1 MISKFFIERPV
12 LSNVI
17 AILMILIGGVALFN
31 LAVAQYPDVVPPTVQ
46 VTTRYP
52 GASAKTVID
61 TVALPIEQQVNG
73 VEDML
78 YMQSYSGAD
87 GTYTLTVTFKIGT
100 DLNFAQVLVQNR
112 VSSALSQL
120 PTAVQNQGVTVQKRS
135 TSILLFVTLTSPNKT
150 YDSLFLS
157 NYATINI
164 RDELSRLPGVGNVTV
179 FGAGQYS
186 MRVWLDPNKLQA
198 RGLMPQDVV
207 QAIQQQSQQVT
218 AGQVGAP
225 PAPQGQAFQYT
236 LNVNGRL
243 DDASQFE
250 NIIVKTGNVGDVIRV
265 RDLGSVELGAQTYSQ
280 VFSLNQKPATGI
292 GVFLSPGANALQ
304 VEKEVQKKV
313 AQLAKQF
320 PQDIKYDTPFDTTKF
335 VQASIDEVY
344 RTLIEAGLLV
354 LVVILVFLQDWR
366 AMLVPA
372 TTVPV
377 TIIGAFAA
385 MAALGFTINLSTL
398 FAIVLAIGIV
408 VDDAIVVVEGA
419 AHNIE
424 RGMSGHDAAIKAMD
438 ELFAPIVGITLVLI
452 SVFLPAAFLPGL
464 TGRMYAQFA
473 LVIAATA
480 LLSAVNAATLK
491 PTQCALWLRP
501 PVPPEQRNFFYRGFN
516 AVYDRVE
523 RGYTR
528 IIGSIAGHARTS
540 VLVALVLI
548 GIAGYGLSR
557 VPTGFIPIEDQGYL
571 LAAVQLPDGAA
582 IDRTQRVLDQV
593 TEIARN
599 TPGVEQVVTIAGIS
613 ALDNSSSLA
622 NAGVAYVI
630 LKDWGARGP
639 GEDLRSLVYGL
650 NDKLAVIPEAR
661 ILVIPPPPIQGIGN
675 AAGFAMQVQLR
686 DGNAD
691 YGKLQAV
698 TGAVVSNAQTQ
709 SALQRVQSSFR
720 SMVPQFDVQVDRV
733 KTETLHVTTDQI
745 FSTLSSYLGASY
757 VNQFT
762 KFGRTFQ
769 VYTQADAQYRLTLR
783 DIENM
788 MVRNSNGDM
797 VPLGTVARITPSV
810 GPSLIS
816 LYNLYP
822 SATIIGLPSQ
832 GYSSGQSMTLMEEIA
847 AKTLPPGTGYEWTAM
862 SYQEKA
868 VGGQI
873 YFVFALALLL
883 VYLVLAGQYE
893 SWYAPISVIL
903 AVPLSLLGP
912 MLVLTSLRI
921 ENNLYTQIGTILL
934 IALSAKN
941 AILIVEVALE
951 HHIRD
956 GKPVLESAIDA
967 ARARFRP
974 ILMTSFA
981 FILGVLPLVIA
992 TGAGANAR
1000 KSIGITVFSGMI
1012 ASTCLAVLFVP
1023 AFFVVVQNF
1032 ENWRKAKNGK
1042 AATPQAAPQASGT
1055 VH

>member
-12 LSNVI
+12 LANVL
-17 AILMILIGGVALFN
+17 AILMVVIGLVALYR
-31 LAVAQYPDVVPPTVQ
+31 LPVAQYPDVVPPTVQ

-52 GASAKTVID
+52 GASARTVID

-73 VEDML
+73 VEGMI
-78 YMQSYSGAD
+78 YMQSYAAAD
-87 GTYTLTVTFKIGT
+87 GSYTLTVTFNIGT

-112 VSSALSQL
+112 VSAALSQL
-120 PTAVQNQGVTVQKRS
+120 PQSVQNQGVTVQKKS
-135 TSILLFVTLTSPNKT
+135 TAILLFVTLTSPKAT

-157 NYATINI
+157 NYATISL

-186 MRVWLDPNKLQA
+186 MRVWLDPNKLQV
-198 RGLMPQDVV
+198 RGLVPQDVI

-225 PAPQGQAFQYT
+225 PTPSGQAFQYT
-236 LNVNGRL
+236 LNIAGRL
-243 DDASQFE
+243 DDKAQFE
-250 NIIVKTGNVGDVIRV
+250 DVILKTGSNGEVTRV
-265 RDLGSVELGAQTYSQ
+265 RDVGSVELGAQTYSQ
-280 VFSLNQKPATGI
+280 IFSLNKKPAVGI
-292 GVFLSPGANALQ
+292 GVFQSPGANALE
-304 VEKEVQKKV
+304 VEKAVEKKM
-313 AQLAKQF
+313 AELAKAF
-320 PQDIKYDTPFDTTKF
+320 PQDISYDTPFDTTKF
-335 VQASIDEVY
+335 VQASINEVY
-344 RTLIEAGLLV
+344 KTLIEAGLLV
-354 LVVILVFLQDWR
+354 LIVILVFLQDWR

-385 MAALGFTINLSTL
+385 MAVLGFTVNLSTL

-424 RGMSGHDAAIKAMD
+424 QGMSGHDAAIKAMD
-438 ELFAPIVGITLVLI
+438 ALFAPIVGITLVLI

-491 PTQCALWLRP
+491 PTQCALWLRR
-501 PVPPEQRNFFYRGFN
+501 PVPPERRNVFYRGFN
-516 AVYDRVE
+516 AVYARIE
-523 RGYTR
+523 RGYA
-528 IIGSIAGHARTS
+528 S
-540 VLVALVLI
+540 LI
-548 GIAGYGLSR
+548 GGLVRHSGISVIAALILIAVGGYGLSR

-582 IDRTQRVLDQV
+582 LDRTQKVMDRVQELASKQ
-593 TEIARN
+593 
-599 TPGVEQVVTIAGIS
+599 PGVDQIMTIAGVS

-622 NAGVAYVI
+622 NAGVAYIV
-630 LKDWGARGP
+630 LKDWSERGK
-639 GEDLRSLVYGL
+639 GEDLRSLFVGL
-650 NDKLAVIPEAR
+650 NAKLSAIEEAR

-675 AAGFAMQVQLR
+675 AAGFAMQIELR
-686 DGNAD
+686 DGNSD
-691 YGKLQAV
+691 FGKLQAI
-698 TGAVVSNAQTQ
+698 TNAMVANGQTQ
-709 SALQRVQSSFR
+709 SALQRVSSSFR
-720 SMVPQFDVQVDRV
+720 AMVPQFDVEVDRV
-733 KTETLHVTTDQI
+733 KTQTLQVTTDQI
-745 FSTLSSYLGASY
+745 FSTLSSYMGASY
-757 VNQFT
+757 VNQFN

-769 VYTQADAQYRLTLR
+769 VYTQADSQSRLTAR

-788 MVRNSNGDM
+788 MVRNSQGDM
-797 VPLGTVARITPSV
+797 IPIGTVTKVTPAV

-822 SATIIGLPSQ
+822 SSTVIGLPAQ
-832 GYSSGQSMTLMEEIA
+832 GYSSGESMKLMEEIA
-847 AKTLPPGTGYEWTAM
+847 AKTLPRGAGYEWTAM
-862 SYQEKA
+862 SYQEKI

-873 YFVFALALLL
+873 YLVFGLAMLL

-921 ENNLYTQIGTILL
+921 DNNLYAQIGLILL

-951 HHIRD
+951 LHVRD
-956 GKPVLESAIDA
+956 GKPLLESAIEA

-981 FILGVLPLVIA
+981 FILGVVPLVLA
-992 TGAGANAR
+992 TGAGASAR
-1000 KSIGITVFSGMI
+1000 KSIGIMVFSGMT

-1023 AFFVVVQNF
+1023 TFFVVIQRF
-1032 ENWRKAKNGK
+1032 ENWLAERRGK
-1042 AATPQAAPQASGT
+1042 KVALQAAGGTSGSK
-1055 VH
+1055 

>member
-17 AILMILIGGVALFN
+17 AILMILIGGVSLFS
-31 LAVAQYPDVVPPTVQ
+31 LAVAQYPDIVPPTVQ

-52 GASAKTVID
+52 GASARTVID

-87 GTYTLTVTFKIGT
+87 GSYSLTVTFKIGT

-120 PTAVQNQGVTVQKRS
+120 PQAVQNQGVTVQKRS
-135 TSILLFVTLTSPNKT
+135 TAILLFVTLTSPNKT

-186 MRVWLDPNKLQA
+186 MRVWLDPNKLQV
-198 RGLMPQDVV
+198 RNLMPQDVIN
-207 QAIQQQSQQVT
+207 AIQQQSQQVT
-218 AGQVGAP
+218 AGQIGMP
-225 PAPQGQAFQYT
+225 PTPPGQTFQLT

-243 DDASQFE
+243 DDKVQFE
-250 NIIVKTGNVGDVIRV
+250 DIIVKIGNSGDVTRV
-265 RDLGSVELGAQTYSQ
+265 RDVGWVELGAQTYSQ
-280 VFSLNQKPATGI
+280 MFSLNNKPATGI
-292 GVFLSPGANALQ
+292 GVFQSPGANALEVERA
-304 VEKEVQKKV
+304 VEKKM
-313 AQLAKQF
+313 AALAKGF

-335 VQASIDEVY
+335 VSESIKEVY
-344 RTLIEAGLLV
+344 KTLIEAGLLV
-354 LVVILVFLQDWR
+354 LVVILIFLQDWR

-385 MAALGFTINLSTL
+385 MAALGFTVNISTL

-424 RGMSGHDAAIKAMD
+424 RGMSGHDAAVSAMD
-438 ELFAPIVGITLVLI
+438 ALFAPIIGITLVLI
-452 SVFLPAAFLPGL
+452 SVFLPSAFLPGL
-464 TGRMYAQFA
+464 TGRMYSQFA

-480 LLSAVNAATLK
+480 LLSAINAATLK
-491 PTQCALWLRP
+491 PTQCALWLRQP
-501 PVPPEQRNFFYRGFN
+501 APPEQRNFFYRGFN
-516 AVYDRVE
+516 AVYNRLE
-523 RGYTR
+523 GGYAR
-528 IIGSIAGHARTS
+528 LIGR
-540 VLVALVLI
+540 LVAHSNISVIVALILI
-548 GIAGYGLSR
+548 GVGGYGLSR

-571 LAAVQLPDGAA
+571 LVAAQLPDGAA
-582 IDRTQRVLDQV
+582 LDRTQRVLERI
-593 TEIARN
+593 TELAGK
-599 TPGVEQVVTIAGIS
+599 TPGVDQVISIAGIS

-622 NAGVAYVI
+622 NAGVAYLV
-630 LKDWGARGP
+630 LKKWSARGP
-639 GEDLRSLVYGL
+639 GQDLRSLFVGL
-650 NDKLAVIPEAR
+650 NEKMAAIPEAR

-675 AAGFAMQVQLR
+675 AAGFAMQVQIR
-686 DGNAD
+686 DGSSD
-691 YGKLQAV
+691 FGELQAIA
-698 TGAVVSNAQTQ
+698 GAIVANAQTQ
-709 SALQRVQSSFR
+709 SALQRVSSSFR
-720 SMVPQFDVQVDRV
+720 SMVPQFDVDVDRI
-733 KTETLHVTTDQI
+733 KTQTLHVTTDQI
-745 FSTLSSYLGASY
+745 FSTLSSYMGSTY
-757 VNQFT
+757 VNQFN

-769 VYTQADAQYRLTLR
+769 VYTQADARFRLTLR

-788 MVRNSNGDM
+788 MVRNSQGDM
-797 VPLGTVARITPSV
+797 IPLGTVAKITPAV

-822 SATIIGLPSQ
+822 SASVIGLPAT

-862 SYQEKA
+862 SYQEKV

-873 YFVFALALLL
+873 YLAFGLALLL

-912 MLVLTSLRI
+912 MIVLTGLRI
-921 ENNLYTQIGTILL
+921 ENNLYTQIGIILL

-951 HHIRD
+951 HHVRD
-956 GKPVLESAIDA
+956 RKPLLQSAVDA

-981 FILGVLPLVIA
+981 FILGVVPLVLA

-1023 AFFVVVQNF
+1023 AFFVVIQRF
-1032 ENWRKAKNGK
+1032 ENWLAGRKGK
-1042 AATPQAAPQASGT
+1042 TAAPQPIPQGPSAAP
-1055 VH
+1055 

>member
-1 MISKFFIERPV
+1 
-12 LSNVI
+12 
-17 AILMILIGGVALFN
+17 VALFN

-52 GASAKTVID
+52 GASAKTVVD

-87 GTYTLTVTFKIGT
+87 GTYTLTVTFKIGI

-120 PTAVQNQGVTVQKRS
+120 PSAVQNQGVTVQKRS

-150 YDSLFLS
+150 YDSLYLS

-198 RGLMPQDVV
+198 RGLMPQDVI

-225 PAPQGQAFQYT
+225 PTPPGQAFQYT

-243 DDASQFE
+243 DDAAQFE
-250 NIIVKTGNVGDVIRV
+250 DIIVKSGNVGDVTRV
-265 RDLGSVELGAQTYSQ
+265 RDVGHVELGAQTYSQ

-304 VEKEVQKKV
+304 VQKEVETKV
-313 AQLAKQF
+313 SELAKQF

-335 VQASIDEVY
+335 VSASIEEVY
-344 RTLIEAGLLV
+344 KTLIEAGLLV
-354 LVVILVFLQDWR
+354 LVVILIFLQDWR

-377 TIIGAFAA
+377 TIIGAFAG

-424 RGMSGHDAAIKAMD
+424 QGMSGHDAAIKAMD

-491 PTQCALWLRP
+491 PTQCALWLRR
-501 PVPPEQRNFFYRGFN
+501 PVPPEQRNVFYRGFN
-516 AVYDRVE
+516 AVYGRVE
-523 RGYTR
+523 RGYIR
-528 IIGSIAGHARTS
+528 LIGQIAGHAKTS
-540 VLVALVLI
+540 VVIALI
-548 GIAGYGLSR
+548 IIAIAGYGLSR

-582 IDRTQRVLDQV
+582 IDRTQHVLDQV
-593 TEIARN
+593 TEIARK
-599 TPGVEQVVTIAGIS
+599 TPGVEQVVSIAGIS

-630 LKDWGARGP
+630 LKDWNSRGK

-675 AAGFAMQVQLR
+675 AAGFAMQIELR

-691 YGKLQAV
+691 YAKLQAV
-698 TGAVVSNAQTQ
+698 TGAIVGNAQTQ

-720 SMVPQFDVQVDRV
+720 SMVPQFDVDVDRI
-733 KTETLHVTTDQI
+733 KTQTLHVTPDQI

-769 VYTQADAQYRLTLR
+769 VYAQADAQYRLTLR
-783 DIENM
+783 DIQNL

-797 VPLGTVARITPSV
+797 VPLGTVAKITPSV

-822 SATIIGLPSQ
+822 SASVVGLPAQ
-832 GYSSGQSMTLMEEIA
+832 GYASGQSMSLMEEIA
-847 AKTLPPGTGYEWTAM
+847 AKTLPPGSAYEWTAM

-873 YFVFALALLL
+873 YYVFALALLL

-912 MLVLTSLRI
+912 MLVLSGLRI
-921 ENNLYTQIGTILL
+921 ENNLYTQIGIILL

-951 HHIRD
+951 HHVRD
-956 GKPVLESAIDA
+956 GKGVLESAVDA

-981 FILGVLPLVIA
+981 FILGVVPLVIA

-1032 ENWRKAKNGK
+1032 ENWRKARKGK
-1042 AATPQAAPQASGT
+1042 PAAPQPAPTTGT

>member
-12 LSNVI
+12 LSIVI
-17 AILMILIGGVALFN
+17 AILMVLIGGVALFS

-112 VSSALSQL
+112 VSSALSSL
-120 PTAVQNQGVTVQKRS
+120 PQSVQNQGVTVQKKS
-135 TSILLFVTLTSPNKT
+135 TAILLFVTLTSPKAT

-198 RGLMPQDVV
+198 RNLVPQDVI

-225 PAPQGQAFQYT
+225 PTPPGQAFQVT

-243 DDASQFE
+243 DDAGQFE
-250 NIIVKTGNVGDVIRV
+250 AIIVKTGNNGDVTRV
-265 RDLGSVELGAQTYSQ
+265 RDVGRVELGAQTYSQ
-280 VFSLNQKPATGI
+280 VFSLNKKPATGI
-292 GVFLSPGANALQ
+292 GVFQSPGANAL
-304 VEKEVQKKV
+304 EVQKAVEKKMAV
-313 AQLAKQF
+313 LAAQF
-320 PQDIKYDTPFDTTKF
+320 PQDVKYDTPFDTTKF
-335 VQASIDEVY
+335 VSESIHEVY
-344 RTLIEAGLLV
+344 KTLIEAGVLV
-354 LVVILVFLQDWR
+354 LVVILIFLQDWR

-424 RGMSGHDAAIKAMD
+424 KGMSSHDAAISAMN
-438 ELFAPIVGITLVLI
+438 ELFAPIIGITLVLV

-480 LLSAVNAATLK
+480 LLSAINAATLK
-491 PTQCALWLRP
+491 PTQCALWLRR
-501 PVPPEQRNFFYRGFN
+501 PVPPEQRNWFYRGFN
-516 AVYDRVE
+516 SVYDRLE
-523 RGYTR
+523 RGYAGL
-528 IIGSIAGHARTS
+528 IGR
-540 VLVALVLI
+540 LVAHSNLSVIAALI
-548 GIAGYGLSR
+548 LIAIGGYGLSR

-571 LAAVQLPDGAA
+571 LVAVQLPDGAA
-582 IDRTQRVLDQV
+582 LDRTQRVLDQV
-593 TEIARN
+593 SEISGK
-599 TPGVEQVVTIAGIS
+599 TPGVEQVISIAGIS
-613 ALDNSSSLA
+613 VLDGSSSLA
-622 NAGVAYVI
+622 NAGVAYLM
-630 LKDWGARGP
+630 LKDWSERGP
-639 GEDLRSLVYGL
+639 GQDLRSLFVGL
-650 NDKLAVIPEAR
+650 NAKLAVIEEAR
-661 ILVIPPPPIQGIGN
+661 VLVIPPPPIQGIGN
-675 AAGFAMQVQLR
+675 AAGFAMQVELR
-686 DGNAD
+686 DGSSD
-691 YGKLQAV
+691 FGELQAI
-698 TGAVVSNAQTQ
+698 TNAVVANAQTQ
-709 SALQRVQSSFR
+709 SALQRVSSPFR
-720 SMVPQFDVQVDRV
+720 SMVPQFDIEVDRI
-733 KTETLHVTTDQI
+733 KTQTLHVTTDQV
-745 FSTLSSYLGASY
+745 FSALASYLGSSY

-769 VYTQADAQYRLTLR
+769 VYTQADSQFRLSLR
-783 DIENM
+783 DIENL
-788 MVRNSNGDM
+788 MVRNQNGDM
-797 VPLGTVARITPSV
+797 VPLGTLASITPSV

-822 SATIIGLPSQ
+822 SSTIIGLPAQ
-832 GYSSGQSMTLMEEIA
+832 GYSSGQSMKLMEEIA
-847 AKTLPPGTGYEWTAM
+847 AKTLPPGAGYEWTAM
-862 SYQEKA
+862 SYQEKV

-873 YFVFALALLL
+873 YYVFGLALLL

-912 MLVLTSLRI
+912 MAVLTGLRI
-921 ENNLYTQIGTILL
+921 ENNLYTQIGLILL

-951 HHIRD
+951 LHVRD
-956 GKPVLESAIDA
+956 RKPLLESAVGA

-981 FILGVLPLVIA
+981 FILGVVPLVFA

-1023 AFFVVVQNF
+1023 TFFIVIQRF
-1032 ENWRKAKNGK
+1032 ENWLSQRKQQRKTV
-1042 AATPQAAPQASGT
+1042 TPVSQGQP
-1055 VH
+1055 